1 MHQYITALAAAFVV
15 TFCAPAPALAGTTC
29 AEDEG
34 FVYRLV
40 NPEVSMQELEDYF
53 EQVNPDAE
61 GRALW
66 ERLAMTATAH
76 VLQLG
81 RPLDKHEVNRITLA
95 VRKACYQAK
104 GV

>member
-1 MHQYITALAAAFVV
+1 MHQYIAAVAAAFVV

-40 NPEVSMQELEDYF
+40 NPEVSMQELEEYM
-53 EQVNPDAE
+53 ELVNPDADS
-61 GRALW
+61 RALW
-66 ERLAMTATAH
+66 ERLAMSVATHAI
-76 VLQLG
+76 QLG
-81 RPLDKHEVNRITLA
+81 RPLDKHEVSRIVLA

>member
-1 MHQYITALAAAFVV
+1 MHQFIAAIAAAFVV
-15 TFCAPAPALAGTTC
+15 TFCAPVPALAGTTC

-40 NPEVSMQELEDYF
+40 NPEVSMQQLEEYM

-61 GRALW
+61 ASALW
-66 ERLAMTATAH
+66 ERLAMAVAAH
-76 VLQLG
+76 AIQLG
-81 RPLDKHEVNRITLA
+81 RPLNKQEVNRIVLA